1 MLARLRDYLFRTV
14 RESEQPQKPEQALSP
29 RDILLALLV
38 MMVWGANF
46 VAIKIGVESVP
57 PLLLTGLRFLFTALP
72 AVFFLKRPAAPWG
85 LIALFGVLLG
95 VVKFGLVFSAVK
107 LGMPAGLTSLLMQLQ
122 VFFTLGLAFLVF
134 GERPS
139 RLQGLGALIAFAG
152 IGVFAIERA
161 QGALPLVPFL
171 MVIAAAFAWGLA
183 NMTIKKAGKVDTLA
197 FLVWSSLFSPLP
209 LFLLSAFVDGPAA
222 MLAALSPPRLDAVL
236 ALAFIVGP
244 STLFAFAMWNALL
257 ARYPTSVAAPFA
269 LLVPVFGILCGSI
282 LLGEPFTPLAMLGSG
297 IVFAGLLVNVFGDR
311 LIRDFRRSP

>member
-1 MLARLRDYLFRTV
+1 MSLRDT
-14 RESEQPQKPEQALSP
+14 
-29 RDILLALLV
+29 LLALLV

-46 VAIKIGVESVP
+46 VAIKVGVESVP

-72 AVFFLKRPAAPWG
+72 AVFFLRRPAAPWL
-85 LIALFGVLLG
+85 LIVLFGLLLG

-122 VFFTLGLAFLVF
+122 VFFTLGLAFVFF
-134 GERPS
+134 GESPS
-139 RLQGLGALIAFAG
+139 RMQALGAAIAFGG
-152 IGVFAIERA
+152 IGIFALERV

-171 MVIAAAFAWGLA
+171 MVIGASFAWGLA
-183 NMTIKKAGKVDTLA
+183 NITIKKAGKVDTLA

-209 LFLLSAFVDGPAA
+209 LIALSLVVDGPAA

-244 STLFAFAMWNALL
+244 STLFAFAMWNGLL
-257 ARYPTSVAAPFA
+257 TRYPTSTAAPFA
-269 LLVPVFGILCGSI
+269 LLVPVFGILSGSL

-297 IVFAGLLVNVFGDR
+297 VVFAGLLVNVFGDR
-311 LIRDFRRSP
+311 LMQRIR